1 MRSPPTPP
9 PRTAKAGIHG
19 RDTVSSRPRGGHD
32 PEGGAQALGKSRGAN
47 LRLPSPPRNR
57 VMRLNLKTTLLGLLG
72 LLVVLIIGQGWLA
85 LSSLRDINNNVKNEA
100 TNWVPSIDHV
110 NKINTETSDLRI
122 EEAAHI
128 LSTTP
133 EEMNEAEAN
142 MARILTSLDNNL
154 QVYDKLISSDE
165 ERGINTRF
173 RAKFAD
179 YMKAHDRM
187 IDLSRKNQNA
197 EATDLFKGVMRQLFN
212 EYSELANQAVALNNE
227 GAKSDYAM
235 SVESYSQTRLF
246 LLAAV
251 VFSTVVSLIA
261 MLFAVFG
268 VSRPIG
274 RITRAMGQVSGGDLK
289 ADIPYTRKHN
299 EIGEMATA
307 LVVFRDNLA
316 ETERLRAEQ
325 AEAEKRAVVEQRAA
339 MHALADRFDAEVSSI
354 VSTVASAV
362 SQLQQNAS
370 NLSSSADETSQQ
382 STVVAAAAEQ
392 ATSNVQT
399 VASAADELAASVREI
414 GQQVSVSSQVV
425 REATGRAESAAAVV
439 RDLAV
444 SAQRIGDVVNLITD
458 IASQTNLLALNATIE
473 AARAGEAGKG
483 FAVVA
488 TEVKMLAEQTSKA
501 TGEITSQISTVQEAT
516 NEVVKAIEAVSATI
530 RKVDEISS
538 AIASSVEEQGAATGE
553 IAQNVQQAAQGTQE
567 VSTNIVSVS
576 SAAND
581 TGRASA
587 EISTAANELSDQA
600 ASLRSQV
607 DAFIGRIRAA

>member
-1 MRSPPTPP
+1 
-9 PRTAKAGIHG
+9 
-19 RDTVSSRPRGGHD
+19 
-32 PEGGAQALGKSRGAN
+32 
-47 LRLPSPPRNR
+47 
-57 VMRLNLKTTLLGLLG
+57 MRLNLKTTLLGLLG
-72 LLVVLIIGQGWLA
+72 LLVALIIGQGWLA
-85 LSSLRDINNNVKNEA
+85 LQSLHEINENVKNEA
-100 TNWVPSIDHV
+100 TNWVPSIDRV
-110 NKINTETSDLRI
+110 NKINTGTSDLRI
-122 EEAAHI
+122 EQAAHI

-133 EEMNEAEAN
+133 EEMQRAESEI
-142 MARILTSLDNNL
+142 ARILQTLNEDR
-154 QVYDKLISSDE
+154 QVYEKLISSDE
-165 ERGINTRF
+165 ERALYDRF
-173 RAKFAD
+173 AAEFDA
-179 YMKAHDRM
+179 YMAEHHRM

-197 EATDLFKGVMRQLFN
+197 EATDLFKGEMKRLFIA
-212 EYSELANQAVALNNE
+212 YSGFLSQDVALNNA
-227 GAKSDYAM
+227 GAAADYAKS
-235 SVESYSQTRLF
+235 VERFSQTRLTVF
-246 LLAAV
+246 AAV
-251 VFSTVVSLIA
+251 ILSTLISLVA

-274 RITRAMGQVSGGDLK
+274 RITSAMTQVSGGDLQ
-289 ADIPYTRKHN
+289 ADIPYTRNRN
-299 EIGEMATA
+299 EVGEMAQA

-316 ETERLRAEQ
+316 ETERMRAEKL
-325 AEAEKRAVVEQRAA
+325 EAEERAVVEQRAA
-339 MHALADRFDAEVSSI
+339 MHALADRFDAEVSTI

-362 SQLQQNAS
+362 SQLQQNAG
-370 NLSSSADETSQQ
+370 NLSASADETSRQ

-414 GQQVSVSSQVV
+414 GQQVAVSSRVV
-425 REATGRAESAAAVV
+425 SEATGKAESAAGVV
-439 RDLAV
+439 RELAV

-488 TEVKMLAEQTSKA
+488 MEVKTLAEQTSKA
-501 TGEITSQISTVQEAT
+501 TGEITAQISTVQEAT

-530 RKVDEISS
+530 RKVDEISA

-587 EISTAANELSDQA
+587 EISTAATELSSQA
-600 ASLRSQV
+600 ASLRVQV
-607 DAFIGRIRAA
+607 DAFIDRIRAA